1 MIAPSLRKPRLSHA
15 AASPCRR
22 SRLAD
27 GTEFLCRNWGLGLAT
42 DDDDRATDLGT
53 FLGVTHLLL
62 LVCSLVSNRKS
73 RKKKKKKKVAFGRG
87 GGDGDGA

>member
-1 MIAPSLRKPRLSHA
+1 
-15 AASPCRR
+15 
-22 SRLAD
+22 
-27 GTEFLCRNWGLGLAT
+27 LGLAT